1 MSKDNSSTGSTVK
14 KAIEPI
20 TFVIELTADR
30 INENGTFS
38 NIKTVSIKSSVK
50 DLAGHLRISA
60 PPMGGGKMFLCSD
73 TLKGVKVLGEIGTA
87 KPEKKKLI

>member
-1 MSKDNSSTGSTVK
+1 MSKDNSSNGSTVK

-30 INENGTFS
+30 VNENGTFS
-38 NIKTVSIKSSVK
+38 GIKIGSIKSTVK
-50 DLAGHLRISA
+50 DLSGHLRVSC
-60 PPMGGGKMFLCSD
+60 PPMGGGKMFLITD

-87 KPEKKKLI
+87 KPEKKKLF